1 MPSVQTIGLPESRNH
16 SILRTKHQL
25 LMCYLGSMSQI
36 EEVLSLFI
44 SSLLSLVSSSTTAS
58 TPNLLATVLVFLDH
72 LTGLLGVLA
81 ETNLRREGV
90 KRDIL

>member
-1 MPSVQTIGLPESRNH
+1 
-16 SILRTKHQL
+16 
-25 LMCYLGSMSQI
+25 MCYLGSMSQI

>member
-1 MPSVQTIGLPESRNH
+1 M
-16 SILRTKHQL
+16 
-25 LMCYLGSMSQI
+25 
-36 EEVLSLFI
+36 
-44 SSLLSLVSSSTTAS
+44 SSSTTAS